1 MYDSATAIF
10 RIHVVRRGRAG
21 LGQKKKELKQP
32 SSLLASRGTME
43 GKQKYYRKAKLPKN
57 RQFGRH
63 TSSYPK
69 NKKADKGNSRHIL
82 WPTPAGLNGV
92 P

>member
-21 LGQKKKELKQP
+21 LGQKKELKQP
-32 SSLLASRGTME
+32 SSLLASRGTMK